1 MKSHA
6 GEVGTMDYSFYKRF
20 KIEKEG
26 RLAIVTLNRP
36 EARNAIDHQTHVEL
50 LRLFVDL
57 AEDAETFAILLTGAG
72 DTFTVGGDVKGMKDR
87 PAGDVVLD
95 ENAVLD
101 PGPARRIV
109 HNLLDCEKPIVC
121 AINGHA
127 IGLGATL
134 ALLCDITV
142 ASETAKIADPHVKIG
157 LVAGDGGAAIWPL
170 LVGPNRAKEYL
181 MRGMALTG
189 AEAERVGLVNY
200 AVPADQVYAKAH
212 EIAREL
218 ADGATWAIR
227 WTKLSVNKWLKDQVN
242 LILDTSM
249 ALEIATFGTE
259 DHKEAVKAFIE
270 KRKPVF
276 TGR

>member
-1 MKSHA
+1 M
-6 GEVGTMDYSFYKRF
+6 VDYSFYKRF
-20 KIEKEG
+20 KIEKED

-36 EARNAIDHQTHVEL
+36 EARNAIDHQAHIEL

-57 AEDAETFAILLTGAG
+57 AEDDEVFSILLTGAG

-87 PAGDVVLD
+87 PAGDVLKEGAMLD
-95 ENAVLD
+95 T
-101 PGPARRIV
+101 GPARRIV
-109 HNLLDCEKPIVC
+109 YNLLDCEKPIVC

-127 IGLGATL
+127 IGLGATI
-134 ALLCDITV
+134 ALFCDITV
-142 ASETAKIADPHVKIG
+142 AANDAKIADPHVKIG
-157 LVAGDGGAAIWPL
+157 LVAGDGGASIWPL
-170 LVGPNRAKEYL
+170 LVGPSRAKEYL
-181 MRGMALTG
+181 MRGLALTG

-200 AVPADQVYAKAH
+200 AVPREEVYNKAY

-249 ALEIATFGTE
+249 ALEIATFNTD
-259 DHKEAVKAFIE
+259 DHREAVAAFIE